1 MGGGGLLSYDTLVLA
16 ASGAAVGIFALVQKI
31 HKAKTFCIGPKNLQ
45 CKHILCIDPIKNLLG
60 RNIFRFPKY
69 LCIVHLLNIHN
80 CNFVI
85 LHCGKQNYSSLY
97 HIFYEDKNLPQ
108 SHYKHNKKQTRKFP
122 YWMFSITGYHSCCT
136 VHTYVEIQNS
146 NLPQKGSC
154 CASLLTMPLTTAF
167 TRFPFIICHENAI
180 YDANDARMTI
190 ILKSFV
196 YSPLLRCFSSSLLLI
211 DESASSCQKDHPRSL
226 FFPTGYNWRTV

>member
-1 MGGGGLLSYDTLVLA
+1 MKKEIVQVFATIGLFADETMGRGGLLSYDTLVLA

-85 LHCGKQNYSSLY
+85 LHCGIANLGFMSS
-97 HIFYEDKNLPQ
+97 N
-108 SHYKHNKKQTRKFP
+108 
-122 YWMFSITGYHSCCT
+122 G
-136 VHTYVEIQNS
+136 
-146 NLPQKGSC
+146 
-154 CASLLTMPLTTAF
+154 
-167 TRFPFIICHENAI
+167 
-180 YDANDARMTI
+180 
-190 ILKSFV
+190 
-196 YSPLLRCFSSSLLLI
+196 
-211 DESASSCQKDHPRSL
+211 
-226 FFPTGYNWRTV
+226 